1 VVIACL
7 ALACSKS
14 DVRQRYFLSWN
25 ERLVDVER
33 FNPFTQIGALGYAR
47 TNAVIVDIQNM
58 SNTISI
64 TAGGA
69 VRLDGVLYRVNGIA
83 NDHVSV
89 VDDSGRKTDL
99 QDLSNAFVAQV
110 GPNGVVTLVNK
121 ETPSIRVQLTRR

>member
-1 VVIACL
+1 M
-7 ALACSKS
+7 
-14 DVRQRYFLSWN
+14 
-25 ERLVDVER
+25 
-33 FNPFTQIGALGYAR
+33 
-47 TNAVIVDIQNM
+47 IVDIQNM

-64 TAGGA
+64 TARGA
-69 VRLDGVLYRVNGIA
+69 VRLDGVLYRVNEIA